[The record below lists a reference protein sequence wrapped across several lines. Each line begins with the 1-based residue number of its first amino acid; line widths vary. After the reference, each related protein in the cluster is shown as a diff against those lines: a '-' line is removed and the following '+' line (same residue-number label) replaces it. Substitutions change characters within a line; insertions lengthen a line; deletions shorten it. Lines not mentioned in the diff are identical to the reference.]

1 MADLEWRFDRTTSR
15 GHEVLEA
22 VVFASF
28 GGASLLLGYA
38 IAVLGL
44 RAIVGEV
51 RWLDAL
57 VAAALLGAGLAVAH
71 MTDGSTDRS
80 DDAFGLR
87 RLVAVTVLGACAL
100 AAVATVSFEAML
112 LGFVGTFVPAGLV
125 RGTCR
130 STGSV
135 DLDSGR
141 VNVDGRRTRVR
152 DVEAVRTVPLRVAT
166 VVWFSQRPDAEEPLR
181 APFVVSPGT
190 ARELAS
196 ILDG

>member
-15 GHEVLEA
+15 GHEALEA

-28 GGASLLLGYA
+28 GGATLLLGYA
-38 IAVLGL
+38 LAVLGL
-44 RAIVGEV
+44 RAILGEV

-57 VAAALLGAGLAVAH
+57 VAAVLLGAGLAVAH
-71 MTDGSTDRS
+71 MTDGSTGRS
-80 DDAFGLR
+80 DDAFRLR
-87 RLVAVTVLGACAL
+87 RLVAVSVLGACAL

-112 LGFVGTFVPAGLV
+112 LVFVGTFVPAGLV

-141 VNVDGRRTRVR
+141 VSVDGRRTRVR
-152 DVEAVRTVPLRVAT
+152 DVEAVRTIQLGIAT
-166 VVWFSQRPDAEEPLR
+166 VVWFSPRPDAEEPLST
-181 APFVVSPGT
+181 PFVVSPRT
-190 ARELAS
+190 ARALAS
-196 ILDG
+196 VLDG